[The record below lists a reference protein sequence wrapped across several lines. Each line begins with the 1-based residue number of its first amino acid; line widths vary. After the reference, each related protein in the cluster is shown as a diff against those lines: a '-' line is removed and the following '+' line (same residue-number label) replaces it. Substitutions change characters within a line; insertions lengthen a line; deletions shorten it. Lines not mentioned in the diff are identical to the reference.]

1 MFFDWSTDKSL
12 VQRRS
17 TSCTAHYCKKTIT
30 LSTQYSHWTSYWF
43 RDVLLHVLH
52 TTARRQSRSVL
63 GTHIEQ
69 VIGSQTFYFTYCTL
83 LQEDN
88 HAQYSVLTLNKS
100 LVHRRSTSR
109 TAHYCK
115 RTITLST
122 QYSHWTS
129 QAEGCSSEQ
138 TSVYKYTHRH
148 MHMHMHD

>member
-88 HAQYSVLTLNKS
+88 HAQYSVLTLNKPSRRMFIRTDIS
-100 LVHRRSTSR
+100 LQIYTPTHAYAYAWLKTHYDRGRQTFYDRGPDGPPTSLPW
-109 TAHYCK
+109 AG
-115 RTITLST
+115 L
-122 QYSHWTS
+122 
-129 QAEGCSSEQ
+129 
-138 TSVYKYTHRH
+138 V
-148 MHMHMHD
+148 